1 MQLDGALFE
10 KLAAALNA
18 GNGEA
23 VPASAPA
30 SAPAPQAT
38 DSRRRERRLD
48 VHARATII
56 PLTDS
61 LAAAPFDVSLRDL
74 SAGGIGFLHSERI
87 RLDEQFVVLLPGG
100 GRDSLAILCQVSHYQ
115 PLADRLYSVG
125 AEFTRVLRQPAADEA
140 LALPVAQPPA
150 AARRAAS

>member
-18 GNGEA
+18 RNGEA
-23 VPASAPA
+23 APA
-30 SAPAPQAT
+30 SSHAPDAT
-38 DSRRRERRLD
+38 DSRRREQRLD
-48 VHARATII
+48 VRARATII

-61 LAAAPFDVSLRDL
+61 LAAAPFDVALRDL

-87 RLDEQFVVLLPGG
+87 RLGEQFVVLLPG

-125 AEFTRVLRQPAADEA
+125 AEFTRVLRQPAPDEA
-140 LALPVAQPPA
+140 LALPVVQPSA